1 MPANQDKH
9 PTANEEKPTLKLRA
23 QADAEEA
30 AMAAKIKAAE
40 EASKL
45 AAEAV
50 GDKNVE
56 PEEFVSI
63 AGLAAQGREKLLDAL
78 RAHAD
83 KPKPVYVPPPMT
95 ERQLSAREQE
105 LEAGRR
111 AVKKAEEQLALR
123 PQPVANPKTE
133 GFTTPA
139 HRPNNMVPDPVTG
152 KLGLITPDA

>member
-23 QADAEEA
+23 QADAEEKI
-30 AMAAKIKAAE
+30 MADKIK
-40 EASKL
+40 

-63 AGLAAQGREKLLDAL
+63 AGLAAQGREKLLDTL

-123 PQPVANPKTE
+123 PQPVADPKTE
-133 GFTTPA
+133 GFSTPA

>member
-23 QADAEEA
+23 QADAEEKI
-30 AMAAKIKAAE
+30 MADKIK
-40 EASKL
+40 

-123 PQPVANPKTE
+123 PQPVADPKTD
-133 GFTTPA
+133 GFSTPA